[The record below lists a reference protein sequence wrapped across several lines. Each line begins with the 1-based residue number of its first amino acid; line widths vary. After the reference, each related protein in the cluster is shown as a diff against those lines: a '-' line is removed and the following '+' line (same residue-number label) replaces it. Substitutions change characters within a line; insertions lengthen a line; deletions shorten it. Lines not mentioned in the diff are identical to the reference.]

1 MCCFISA
8 DECNNIHC
16 LFFFYPRLYNHS
28 EKNSTEKRMN
38 FKKQEKKIKKL
49 LVLSEKRQSETHPTQ
64 YRYQYQ
70 KGVYV
75 ISKDLDDTHHKIGM
89 AHGSGGLFNRLKSYK
104 ICWPYPKEYYLQYLF
119 ICNSTNARLLEKKIL
134 ARTDKLKHI
143 EKAEDVGEEKDEGR
157 HSLEWRFTS
166 KRDILNATLID
177 ELNANPKL
185 WDYAVIFGDKGWKIR
200 VSPEKITNFQRPASS
215 RDERPD
221 FGEVA
226 KPDTFIPDVVRFEPI
241 KGKFAWVVNQ
251 GRKKGTFKA
260 LKGKIDR
267 FDSNEIWLTFP
278 NYKDAFAYKKK
289 DVFKTKAEADE
300 ETKKY

>member
-1 MCCFISA
+1 
-8 DECNNIHC
+8 
-16 LFFFYPRLYNHS
+16 
-28 EKNSTEKRMN
+28 MN

-104 ICWPYPKEYYLQYLF
+104 ICWPYPREYYLQYLF

-185 WDYAVIFGDKGWKIR
+185 WEYAVIFGNKGWKIR
-200 VSPEKITNFQRPASS
+200 VSPEKITNFQRPASK
-215 RDERPD
+215 RDERPA
-221 FGEVA
+221 FGETTT
-226 KPDTFIPDVVRFEPI
+226 DTFIPGVLKVGDF
-241 KGKFAWVVNQ
+241 GWVVYI
-251 GRKKGTFKA
+251 GRTKKLVA
-260 LKGKIDR
+260 SKGKIVGVK
-267 FDSNEIWLTFP
+267 
-278 NYKDAFAYKKK
+278 KDAWEMRWGSDKYTYPK
-289 DVFKTKAEADE
+289 DEVYATKEIALKAGEKLLNA
-300 ETKKY
+300 K

>member
-1 MCCFISA
+1 MNVIIFIV
-8 DECNNIHC
+8 
-16 LFFFYPRLYNHS
+16 FFFFSILVYITTV

-38 FKKQEKKIKKL
+38 FKKHEKKIKKL
-49 LVLSEKRQSETHPTQ
+49 LVLSEKRRSETHPTQ

-75 ISKDLDDTHHKIGM
+75 ISKDLNDDHHKIGM

-104 ICWPYPKEYYLQYLF
+104 ICFPYPKEYYLQYLF

-143 EKAEDVGEEKDEGR
+143 QQAEDVGEEKDEGR

-185 WDYAVIFGDKGWKIR
+185 WEYAVIFGDKGWKIR
-200 VSPEKITNFQRPASS
+200 VSPEKITNFQRPTSS

-221 FGEVA
+221 FGKVA
-226 KPDTFIPDVVRFEPI
+226 KPDTFIPGVLKVGDF
-241 KGKFAWVVNQ
+241 GWVVYI
-251 GRKKGTFKA
+251 GRTKKLVA
-260 LKGKIDR
+260 SKGKIVGVKKEDWEMRWGSDR
-267 FDSNEIWLTFP
+267 YTYPKDEVYATKEIAL
-278 NYKDAFAYKKK
+278 
-289 DVFKTKAEADE
+289 KAG
-300 ETKKY
+300 KFF